1 MPSGKQNTSKFSQ
14 YTAPKLAE
22 QNRLEL
28 IAVHAF
34 FLAEEHGS
42 ERYDWHDWQ
51 EAEREIDAVIET
63 AK

>member
-1 MPSGKQNTSKFSQ
+1 MPIGTLNTSKSSQ
-14 YTAPKLAE
+14 ITASKIAE
-22 QNRLEL
+22 QDRFEL

-42 ERYDWHDWQ
+42 ERSDWHDWQ

>member
-1 MPSGKQNTSKFSQ
+1 MLNGIKNIVQSSLNTGSKITERDRFG
-14 YTAPKLAE
+14 
-22 QNRLEL
+22 L

-42 ERYDWHDWQ
+42 ERSNWHDWQ